1 MPAIKKYSCV
11 LREEK
16 ISSAFKHA
24 LVDKGW
30 TTKHLATLC
39 NMDAGN
45 LSRVI
50 NHPAKV
56 KLDTILLVASKLGID
71 SIPI

>member
-1 MPAIKKYSCV
+1 MPAVRKFSSV

-16 ISSAFKHA
+16 ISNTFKHA
-24 LVDKGW
+24 LIEKGW
-30 TTKHLATLC
+30 TTKHLATIC
-39 NMDAGN
+39 DMDAGN

-56 KLDTILLVASKLGID
+56 KLDTILLIASKLDID
-71 SIPI
+71 SLPT

>member
-11 LREEK
+11 AREEK
-16 ISSAFKHA
+16 IKNTFKHA
-24 LVDKGW
+24 LIDKGW

-45 LSRVI
+45 MSRVI

-56 KLDTILLVASKLGID
+56 QLDTILLIASKLGIN
-71 SIPI
+71 SLPI

>member
-1 MPAIKKYSCV
+1 MPAVRKFSSV

-16 ISSAFKHA
+16 ISNAFKHA
-24 LVDKGW
+24 LIEKGW
-30 TTKHLATLC
+30 TTKHLATIC

-56 KLDTILLVASKLGID
+56 KLDTILLIASKLDID
-71 SIPI
+71 SLPT